1 MQPRLLTMAVRIAGA
16 IAALL
21 LLLWVFIPTPAPRA
35 LASAAK
41 TGHKRIPVYYWHMWA
56 AQWRPVMTHVV
67 DEFNASQDKY
77 EVIPLQV
84 PVPPEGDQKFLLAT
98 AGGDPPDVMA
108 QWTPAI
114 SAWAQ
119 AGSLRPLDTRMTPA
133 ERRFF
138 LHDTYPAVHDNGW
151 YKGHLYGMVIN
162 FDVYACYY
170 KPAEWRAAGLD
181 PDHFPSTLEQ
191 LAAVG
196 AKLNQT
202 DSAGRLTRLG
212 FLPALWTNY
221 LPAFG
226 GSLYNPATGQ
236 VHLDTPQG
244 LAALT
249 YLVQAHQQLGF
260 DKVERFNAGLGSQQG
275 ASWPF
280 ITDQQAIVLD
290 GEWRVKQVAEY
301 APNLDYRVALLP
313 PAAGGTPDASYSAAS
328 YLTIPTG
335 AKHAAGAWEFIKFW
349 QGLDDPVRAAP
360 FNVAF
365 GWLPSSP
372 QMAASPAYADYLR
385 QFPQYRTFVTLAASP
400 SIVSL
405 PPVPDAV
412 YLQDRIAADDDLAE
426 RGTLSPQKTLRLLQH
441 EADQQERQRQELG
454 YDQ

>member
-1 MQPRLLTMAVRIAGA
+1 MERKSAVLWAVSA
-16 IAALL
+16 AAALL
-21 LLLWVFIPTPAPRA
+21 LLAWTFTPSPPPRVQ
-35 LASAAK
+35 AAVPA
-41 TGHKRIPVYYWHMWA
+41 GHRRIPVYYWHMWA

-67 DEFNASQDKY
+67 DEFNRSQDKY

-84 PVPPEGDQKFLLAT
+84 PTPPEGDQKFLLAT

-133 ERRFF
+133 ERRYF
-138 LHDTYPAVHDNGW
+138 LHDTFPAMHKNGW
-151 YKGHLYGMVIN
+151 YKGHLYGLVVN

-170 KPAEWRAAGLD
+170 KPQEWRKAGLD
-181 PDHFPSTLEQ
+181 PDRFPATLEE
-191 LAAVG
+191 LVATG
-196 AKLNQT
+196 TKLNRT
-202 DSAGRLTRLG
+202 DASGRLTRLG

-226 GSLYNPATGQ
+226 GSLYDPATGQ
-236 VHLDTPQG
+236 VRLDTPPN

-249 YLVQAHQQLGF
+249 FITQTHQQIGF
-260 DKVERFNAGLGSQQG
+260 DKVQRFTAGLGSQQG

-290 GEWRVKQVAEY
+290 GEWRVKQMAEY
-301 APNLDYRVALLP
+301 APDLDYRVALLP
-313 PAAGGTPDASYSAAS
+313 PAASGGIPQASYSAAS
-328 YLTIPTG
+328 YLTIPVG

-349 QGLDDPVRAAP
+349 SGLNDPARAAA
-360 FNVAF
+360 FNVSF
-365 GWLPSSP
+365 GWLPNSP
-372 QMAASPAYADYLR
+372 QMAASPTYQAYLR
-385 QFPQYRTFVTLAASP
+385 RFPQYQTFVTLAASP
-400 SIVSL
+400 NIVTL

-426 RGTLSPQKTLRLLQH
+426 RGTLSPAKTLRLLQS
-441 EADQQERQRQELG
+441 EVGRQQKQRRELG
-454 YDQ
+454 YEE